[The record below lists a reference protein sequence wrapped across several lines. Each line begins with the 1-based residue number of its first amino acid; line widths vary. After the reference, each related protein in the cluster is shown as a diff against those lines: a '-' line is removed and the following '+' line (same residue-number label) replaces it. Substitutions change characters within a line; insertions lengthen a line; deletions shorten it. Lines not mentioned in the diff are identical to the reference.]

1 MTSYE
6 SCQLSRAPARA
17 PATSYRDGGLCGAL
31 SVERCQSVERG
42 VVDTPHPCGSRACV
56 PCAWR
61 SRAVTWQVSA
71 LLAAAEQYRKGSGGQ
86 PSAGSNAILGM
97 SGLGTTQY
105 SGGLAQV
112 RLCRA
117 AAPPPPP
124 PPGGGGGGG
133 GGGVPRQ
140 QEPAARQRAQPLYS
154 L

>member
-1 MTSYE
+1 M
-6 SCQLSRAPARA
+6 
-17 PATSYRDGGLCGAL
+17 
-31 SVERCQSVERG
+31 
-42 VVDTPHPCGSRACV
+42 DTPHPCGSRACV

-124 PPGGGGGGG
+124 PPPRGP
-133 GGGVPRQ
+133 GGGVGRRRWPRAGG
-140 QEPAARQRAQPLYS
+140 PGAPKGVGG
-154 L
+154 